1 VDYAAIKQL
10 LEKRRIATIELLT
23 QAQFQDVEPI
33 LILLE
38 RLRPAEEVSVA
49 LMERM
54 AIAPLSE
61 FTALKGFYFRHFA
74 GKVH

>member
-1 VDYAAIKQL
+1 MDHAAIRRL

-23 QAQFQDVEPI
+23 QAQFEDVEPI
-33 LILLE
+33 LLLLK
-38 RLRPAEEVSVA
+38 RMRPAEEVSVA

-61 FTALKGFYFRHFA
+61 FTALKNLYF
-74 GKVH
+74 